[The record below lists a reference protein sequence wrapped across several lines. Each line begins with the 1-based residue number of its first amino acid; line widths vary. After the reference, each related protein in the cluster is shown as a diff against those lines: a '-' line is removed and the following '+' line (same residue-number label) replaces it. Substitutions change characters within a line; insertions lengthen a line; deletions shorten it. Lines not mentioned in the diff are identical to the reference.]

1 MINKHWAKKS
11 QILVHP
17 NELKQAEFRDGP
29 VTSMGMAEVVR
40 LPFGAGGVAWETGL
54 DEITD
59 KLLRCSPD
67 ILVASCA
74 CPLRK
79 GGRLAAKANYL
90 WVVLSTWFELADEA
104 KTAEAPKCAEIVF
117 VPDGVE
123 RCVDFQLKSSPV
135 LGTTVELEYLEM
147 ALEWFALHVKQQYV
161 IDSKKFAGLKAEFV
175 VRDGAI
181 FDVDQLDTG
190 RFVASTQILKTVN
203 VIAHYAGCR
212 ISHFDKVPKPM
223 SGYNMVFNVFA
234 PYLRKMIVE
243 AGLRTGAEAAATRQA
258 GARMDRRRRRDLDRE
273 VTPRRD

>member
-1 MINKHWAKKS
+1 M
-11 QILVHP
+11 
-17 NELKQAEFRDGP
+17 
-29 VTSMGMAEVVR
+29 
-40 LPFGAGGVAWETGL
+40 
-54 DEITD
+54 
-59 KLLRCSPD
+59 
-67 ILVASCA
+67 
-74 CPLRK
+74 RK

-234 PYLRKMIVE
+234 PYLRKVKATTGGLQDTGCIRLGMTISLDGARVVQE
-243 AGLRTGAEAAATRQA
+243 RIAVLAAEHLMAGAAKHRIEGAVVAVRWFADEAAAAASR
-258 GARMDRRRRRDLDRE
+258 GFECSNDRKRGSGGGGVDSAA
-273 VTPRRD
+273 

>member
-1 MINKHWAKKS
+1 MK
-11 QILVHP
+11 
-17 NELKQAEFRDGP
+17 
-29 VTSMGMAEVVR
+29 
-40 LPFGAGGVAWETGL
+40 
-54 DEITD
+54 
-59 KLLRCSPD
+59 
-67 ILVASCA
+67 
-74 CPLRK
+74 K

-90 WVVLSTWFELADEA
+90 WVVLSTWFEFADEA